1 MFQAENF
8 TSLQQVIRYLLYLL
22 YQYIILFYMNNAF
35 TSIIMMVALLLIMI
49 VPILLI
55 VRLIKYLRV
64 KEEILKEEL
73 KQAREKTSQSEK

>member
-1 MFQAENF
+1 
-8 TSLQQVIRYLLYLL
+8 
-22 YQYIILFYMNNAF
+22 MNNAF
-35 TSIIMMVALLLIMI
+35 TSLIMMVALLLIMI

-73 KQAREKTSQSEK
+73 KQAREKASQSEKS